1 MKPWHTPFPI
11 LSQSIVPWPVLTVA
25 SWPVRRFL
33 RRQVRWSGFPIS
45 SRIFHSLLWSTVNSF
60 SIVNE
65 AKLDVVL
72 EFLCFFFVSAN
83 DDSLISGSSAFS
95 KSRLYIWKFSF
106 HVLLKPSLKD
116 FDHNFASMW
125 NNCNCVNI
133 WTFFGI
139 AFLWDW
145 SENWCF
151 PVLWS
156 LLSFPNLLAY
166 WQQCFNSIIF

>member
-1 MKPWHTPFPI
+1 MDSFSNLESACCSMSSSNYCFLTCMQVYQEAGR
-11 LSQSIVPWPVLTVA
+11 LSGNPMS
-25 SWPVRRFL
+25 L
-33 RRQVRWSGFPIS
+33 RP
-45 SRIFHSLLWSTVNSF
+45 FHSLLWSTVNSF